1 MRNDPRIAKKL
12 RTAAWDDLRPLYEK
26 MHRTLLS
33 LDEHVAAELT
43 TIYVKYKYTDELLAQ
58 VFAVIWLKTTKR
70 IDVGLALP
78 NDAFDKELMS
88 PPPRLRYPP
97 LNAFFSLQAGD
108 ELPKE
113 FCTWARQA
121 YEYRRTLP

>member
-1 MRNDPRIAKKL
+1 MRNDPKINERL
-12 RTAAWDDLRPLYEK
+12 RSEAWNDLRPLFDE
-26 MHRTLLS
+26 MHCTLLS
-33 LDEHVAAELT
+33 LDEQVAAELT
-43 TIYVKYKYTDELLAQ
+43 TIYIKYKYTDELLSQ

-78 NDAFDKELMS
+78 KDAFDKELMS

-113 FCTWARQA
+113 FSTWARQA
-121 YEYRRTLP
+121 YEYRRTVP